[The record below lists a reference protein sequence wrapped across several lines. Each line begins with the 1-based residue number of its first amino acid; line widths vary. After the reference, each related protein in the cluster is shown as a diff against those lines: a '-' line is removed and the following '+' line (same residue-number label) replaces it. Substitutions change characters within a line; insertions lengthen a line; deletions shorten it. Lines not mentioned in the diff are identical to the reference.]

1 MAKGERPRRPTRV
14 ILEKAAKEVAENV
27 ARAYAEGES
36 APRRPSKPKYK
47 RPGMSEPGAR
57 HLTAESLTPTKT
69 ITARPHAEPVETPK
83 VGILYGG
90 KCKRCEQEVRVH
102 IKAIEGTFQ
111 LMNFYDIRCACKGQ
125 VALHLIGPMTHLEFA
140 GLQPQSHDGTIK
152 KAGPDE
158 GDA

>member
-14 ILEKAAKEVAENV
+14 ILDKAAKEVADNV
-27 ARAYAEGES
+27 AKAYAGEEPV
-36 APRRPSKPKYK
+36 PRRPNKPKKGK

-57 HLTAESLTPTKT
+57 HLTAESLTETKPV
-69 ITARPHAEPVETPK
+69 TARAHAEAVETPK
-83 VGILYGG
+83 VGIIYGG
-90 KCKRCEQEVRVH
+90 KCKRCDQAVRVH

-140 GLQPQSHDGTIK
+140 GLQPTVQDRTMK
-152 KAGPDE
+152 ETPDA